1 MCKILVFLFF
11 SYFGSLSSV
20 VADEINMS
28 AVVGGEVITN
38 YDVEQRIKII
48 SLTSGMVFNQ
58 NTIGTI
64 RNRVRELLIIEK
76 IQYLESIKY
85 NLLVHDDEVDRV
97 FESIAQDNKMSKNE
111 FKKFLVNRGIDVLS
125 FKDQIRNSLNW
136 QNVILYKIRPLISI
150 SDYEMASYF
159 ELLED
164 GTDGY
169 EYLVDIVMFSISD
182 SGDTKKMVK
191 KIYDKVQ
198 EGELSF
204 SAVIEDFG
212 KNIGGKRE
220 RIWKYKK
227 DFVVEIQDVLADLE
241 IGEVSNPIKIGDM
254 YHMINLVNKRP
265 ALLKVTDKDYK
276 EKVYKKLFV
285 QKLEKKVHSYL
296 QTLKQN
302 SFIERK
308 TL

>member
-1 MCKILVFLFF
+1 MYKILVVLVF
-11 SYFGSLSSV
+11 SYFGGLSCV
-20 VADEINMS
+20 VADEVNMS

-76 IQYLESIKY
+76 IQFLESIKY

-97 FESIAQDNKMSKNE
+97 FESIAQDNKMSKSG
-111 FKKFLVNRGIDVLS
+111 FKKFLVNRGIDVVS

-182 SGDTKKMVK
+182 SDDTKKLVK

-198 EGELSF
+198 KGELSF
-204 SAVIEDFG
+204 SAVMEDLG
-212 KNIGGKRE
+212 KNVGGQEKK
-220 RIWKYKK
+220 IWKYRK
-227 DFVVEIQDVLADLE
+227 DFVVEIQDILADLE
-241 IGEVSNPIKIGDM
+241 IGEVSQPIEIGDM
-254 YHMINLVNKRP
+254 YHMVNLVNKRP
-265 ALLKVTDKDYK
+265 ALLKVTDKNYK

-285 QKLEKKVHSYL
+285 QKLEKKIHSYL

-308 TL
+308 AL